1 MIIEDLSEPELALW
15 EAFPAARPV
24 DLPGTPVRAVV
35 IAEMLLGARER
46 LAGQTPGMHLSGA
59 LITGRLDLSYAEV
72 QHPLIL
78 TKCDFEEAPVFTGA
92 HTGLVDLAASR
103 LPGLHAADAVIG
115 GGLRLEHCVIDGP
128 IQLGGA
134 HVSGT
139 MNLSGAVIHADPAV
153 QADGLIVDRDL
164 LCANAVV
171 DGELR
176 VVGAR
181 IGGTMTLDGA
191 RVGRSGG
198 CSLTAEGIVIDGGLS
213 CGHGFHSYGEL
224 SVQDA
229 RVGRRCVFSG
239 ARLSNPD
246 GIALNAERL
255 TIEGGLLVN
264 EGFTA
269 EGEVLLRGAHVAGSL
284 SFALARLVNP
294 GGRALNAPLMEIGS
308 GLRATPGFVA
318 TGEVFLDST
327 QVRGSV
333 NVDGGKLS
341 NPGVTALSLR
351 RLGVTGRLSCSEGF
365 SADGEIVLSSAR
377 VEGSVGFQGAAL
389 SNPGGRVLS
398 LWEVN
403 AGGGIDCCEGFTA
416 EGALSIR
423 NSRIAATLCFAESTI
438 DGELHL
444 RGVEAASLK
453 IGPQTVLLG
462 TVDLRHTR
470 VGVLDDVPGQW
481 PAHVLMNGFAYDSL
495 EAPLPVQD
503 RLDWLAKEAYQPQP
517 YEQLATVYRRHGH
530 DEAARDV
537 LLAKQR
543 RRRTGQRFGARL
555 WGYLQDWTVG
565 YGYRPFRAGLWL
577 AALLLLGTAV
587 FTVHQPP
594 AFKPAEAPAFNAF
607 LYTLDLLLPIISFG
621 QETAF
626 GPRGL
631 QQWLAAAM
639 ITAGW
644 ILATTIVA
652 GLTRALSRQ

>member
-24 DLPGTPVRAVV
+24 DLPDAPVRASV
-35 IAEMLLGARER
+35 IARMLLGARER
-46 LAGQTPGMHLSGA
+46 AEGQTPRMYLSGA
-59 LITGRLDLSYAEV
+59 RITGRLDLSYAEV

-78 TKCDFEEAPVFTGA
+78 TRCDFEEAPVFTGA
-92 HTGLVDLAASR
+92 RTGLVDLAASR
-103 LPGLHAADAVIG
+103 APGLQAVDAEIG
-115 GGLRLEHCVIDGP
+115 GGLRLEGCVMDGP
-128 IQLGGA
+128 IRLGGA

-139 MNLSGAVIHADPAV
+139 MNLSGTVIHADLAV
-153 QADGLIVDRDL
+153 HADGLIVDRDL
-164 LCANAVV
+164 LFANAVI
-171 DGELR
+171 DGEIR
-176 VVGAR
+176 VAGAR

-198 CSLTAEGIVIDGGLS
+198 LSLTAEGIVVDGGLS

-255 TIEGGLLVN
+255 TVEGGLLIN
-264 EGFTA
+264 GGFTA
-269 EGEVLLRGAHVAGSL
+269 EGEVLLRGAHMTGSL
-284 SFALARLVNP
+284 SFAHATLTNP
-294 GGRALNAPLMEIGS
+294 GGRALNASLMEIGS

-333 NVDGGKLS
+333 NLDGGRLS
-341 NPGVTALSLR
+341 NPGATALSLR

-365 SADGEIVLSSAR
+365 SADGEIVLINAK
-377 VEGSVGFQGAAL
+377 VEGSVEFHGAAL
-389 SNPGGRVLS
+389 SNPGGRVLA
-398 LWEVN
+398 LWEVIT
-403 AGGGIDCCEGFTA
+403 GGGVDCCEGFTA
-416 EGALSIR
+416 KGTLSIR
-423 NSRIAATLCFAESTI
+423 NTRIAATLCFAETTI
-438 DGELHL
+438 DGDLHL

-453 IGPQTVLLG
+453 IGPQTVLLRA
-462 TVDLRHTR
+462 VDLRHTR
-470 VGVLDDVPGQW
+470 VGVLDDIPDRW
-481 PAHVLMNGFAYDSL
+481 PAQLQTNGFTYDSL
-495 EAPLPVQD
+495 EAPLPVQE
-503 RLDWLAKEAYQPQP
+503 RLGWLAKEAYQPQP
-517 YEQLATVYRRHGH
+517 YEQLAAVYRRHGH

-543 RRRTGQRFGARL
+543 RRRSGQRLGVRL
-555 WGYLQDWTVG
+555 WGYMQDLTVG
-565 YGYRPFRAGLWL
+565 YGYRPYRAALWL
-577 AALLLLGTAV
+577 AALLLMGAVV

-594 AFKPAEAPAFNAF
+594 AFKPGEAPPFNAF

-644 ILATTIVA
+644 ILATTILA

>member
-1 MIIEDLSEPELALW
+1 MVIEDLSESELALW
-15 EAFPAARPV
+15 EAFPAARSV
-24 DLPGTPVRAVV
+24 DFPGSPVRAAI
-35 IAEMLLGARER
+35 IARLLLGAQER
-46 LAGQTPGMHLSGA
+46 LPGQTPGLRLSGA
-59 LITGRLDLSYAEV
+59 RITGRLDLSYAEV

-78 TKCDFEEAPVFTGA
+78 TECDFEEAPVFTGA
-92 HTGLVDLAASR
+92 RTGLVDLAACR
-103 LPGLHAADAVIG
+103 LPGLQAGDAVIG
-115 GGLRLEHCVIDGP
+115 GGLGLEGCLMEGA

-139 MNLSGAVIHADPAV
+139 VDLSGTVIHADLALH
-153 QADGLIVDRDL
+153 ADGLIVERDL
-164 LCANAVV
+164 RCANAVI
-171 DGELR
+171 DGEIGIA
-176 VVGAR
+176 GAK
-181 IGGTMTLDGA
+181 IGGTMILDGA
-191 RVGRSGG
+191 QVGRSGG
-198 CSLTAEGIVIDGGLS
+198 YSLTAEAIVIDGGLL
-213 CGHGFHSYGEL
+213 CGHGFRSYGEL

-239 ARLSNPD
+239 ARLSNPS

-255 TIEGGLLVN
+255 TVEGGLLIN

-269 EGEVLLRGAHVAGSL
+269 EGEVQLRGARVAGSL
-284 SFALARLVNP
+284 SFAHATLVNP

-333 NVDGGKLS
+333 NVDGGRLS
-341 NPGVTALSLR
+341 NPGATALSLR

-365 SADGEIVLSSAR
+365 SADGEIVLIGAR
-377 VEGSVGFQGAAL
+377 VEGSLEFHGAVL
-389 SNPGGRVLS
+389 SNPGGRVLA
-398 LWEVN
+398 LWEVTV
-403 AGGGIDCCEGFTA
+403 GGGVDCCEGFTA
-416 EGALSIR
+416 KGALSIR
-423 NSRIAATLCFAESTI
+423 NSRIAAMLCFAETTI
-438 DGELHL
+438 DGDLNL

-453 IGPQTVLLG
+453 IGPETVLLRA
-462 TVDLRHTR
+462 VDLRHTR
-470 VGVLDDVPGQW
+470 VGVLDDVPGRW
-481 PAHVLMNGFAYDSL
+481 PARLLMNGFTYDSL
-495 EAPLPVQD
+495 EAPLPVQE

-543 RRRTGQRFGARL
+543 RRRTGQRLGARL

-565 YGYRPFRAGLWL
+565 YGYRSFRAALWL
-577 AALLLLGTAV
+577 AALLLIGTVV
-587 FTVHQPP
+587 FTVHHPP
-594 AFKPAEAPAFNAF
+594 ALKPGEAPPFNAF
-607 LYTLDLLLPIISFG
+607 LYTLDLLLPIIGFG
-621 QETAF
+621 QEAAF

-644 ILATTIVA
+644 ILATTILA

>member
-1 MIIEDLSEPELALW
+1 MIIEDLLEPELALW

-24 DLPGTPVRAVV
+24 DLPGTPVRAAI
-35 IAEMLLGARER
+35 IARMLLGAREH
-46 LAGQTPGMHLSGA
+46 LPGQTPGMHLSGA
-59 LITGRLDLSYAEV
+59 RITGRLDLSYAEV

-78 TKCDFEEAPVFTGA
+78 TTCDFEEAPVFTGA
-92 HTGLVDLAASR
+92 RTGLVDLAASR
-103 LPGLHAADAVIG
+103 LPGLQAADAVIG
-115 GGLRLEHCVIDGP
+115 GGLRLEGCAMDGP
-128 IQLGGA
+128 IQLAGA

-139 MNLSGAVIHADPAV
+139 MNLNDMVIHADLAV
-153 QADGLIVDRDL
+153 HADGLIVDRDL
-164 LCANAVV
+164 LCANAVI
-171 DGELR
+171 DGEVR
-176 VVGAR
+176 VAGAR
-181 IGGTMTLDGA
+181 IGGTMTFDGA

-198 CSLTAEGIVIDGGLS
+198 LSLTAEGIVIDGGLS

-255 TIEGGLLVN
+255 TVEGGLLID

-284 SFALARLVNP
+284 SFAQATLANP
-294 GGRALNAPLMEIGS
+294 AGRALNAPLMEIGS

-333 NVDGGKLS
+333 NIDGGRLS
-341 NPGVTALSLR
+341 HPGSTALSLR
-351 RLGVTGRLSCSEGF
+351 RLVVTGRLSCSEGF
-365 SADGEIVLSSAR
+365 SADGEIVLINAK
-377 VEGSVGFQGAAL
+377 VEGTVEFHGAAL
-389 SNPGGRVLS
+389 SNPGGRVLA
-398 LWEVN
+398 LWEVI

-416 EGALSIR
+416 KGTLSIR
-423 NSRIAATLCFAESTI
+423 DSRIAATLCFAETTI
-438 DGELHL
+438 DGDLHL

-453 IGPQTVLLG
+453 IGAETVLLG
-462 TVDLRHTR
+462 AVDLRHTR
-470 VGVLDDVPGQW
+470 VGVLDDVPGRW
-481 PAHVLMNGFAYDSL
+481 PAHLLMNGFTYDSL
-495 EAPLPVQD
+495 EALLPVQE

-543 RRRTGQRFGARL
+543 RRRTGQRVGARL
-555 WGYLQDWTVG
+555 WGHLQDWTVG
-565 YGYRPFRAGLWL
+565 YGYRPFRAALWL
-577 AALLLLGTAV
+577 AALLLIGSVV

-594 AFKPAEAPAFNAF
+594 AFKPGEAPPFNAF

-644 ILATTIVA
+644 ILATTILA

>member
-1 MIIEDLSEPELALW
+1 MIIGDLFEPELVLW
-15 EAFPAARPV
+15 EAFPTARPV
-24 DLPGTPVRAVV
+24 DLPGTPVRAAV
-35 IAEMLLGARER
+35 IAKMLLGARER
-46 LAGQTPGMHLSGA
+46 LPGQTPGLHLSGA
-59 LITGRLDLSYAEV
+59 RITGRLDLSYAEV
-72 QHPLIL
+72 QHPLVL
-78 TKCDFEEAPVFTGA
+78 TTCDFEETPVFTGA
-92 HTGLVDLAASR
+92 RTGLVDLAASR
-103 LPGLHAADAVIG
+103 MPGLQAADAVIG
-115 GGLRLEHCVIDGP
+115 GGLRLEGCVMDGP
-128 IQLGGA
+128 IQLAGA

-139 MNLSGAVIHADPAV
+139 MNLSGTRIHADLAV
-153 QADGLIVDRDL
+153 HADGLIVDRDL
-164 LCANAVV
+164 LGANAVI

-176 VVGAR
+176 VAGAR
-181 IGGTMTLDGA
+181 IGGTMTLNGA
-191 RVGRSGG
+191 QVGRSGG
-198 CSLTAEGIVIDGGLS
+198 LSLTAEGIVIDGGLS

-255 TIEGGLLVN
+255 TVEGGLLID
-264 EGFTA
+264 EGFAA

-284 SFALARLVNP
+284 SFAHASLVNP
-294 GGRALNAPLMEIGS
+294 GGHALNAPLMEVGS

-318 TGEVFLDST
+318 TGVVFLDST

-333 NVDGGKLS
+333 NLDGGKLS
-341 NPGVTALSLR
+341 NPGATALSLR

-365 SADGEIVLSSAR
+365 SADGEIVLIDAK
-377 VEGSVGFQGAAL
+377 VEGSMHFHGAAL
-389 SNPGGRVLS
+389 SNPGGRVLA
-398 LWEVN
+398 LWQVI
-403 AGGGIDCCEGFTA
+403 AGGAVDCCEGFTA
-416 EGALSIR
+416 KGTLSIR
-423 NSRIAATLCFAESTI
+423 DSRIAATLCFAETTI
-438 DGELHL
+438 DGDLHL
-444 RGVEAASLK
+444 RGVQAASLK
-453 IGPQTVLLG
+453 IGPETVLLR

-470 VGVLDDVPGQW
+470 VGVLDDVPGRW
-481 PAHVLMNGFAYDSL
+481 PAHLLMNGFTYDSL
-495 EAPLPVQD
+495 EAPLPVQE

-517 YEQLATVYRRHGH
+517 YEQLAAVYRRHGH

-543 RRRTGQRFGARL
+543 RRRAGQRLGARL

-565 YGYRPFRAGLWL
+565 YGYRPFRAALWL
-577 AALLLLGTAV
+577 AALLLIGTVV

-594 AFKPAEAPAFNAF
+594 AFKPGEGPPFNAL

-631 QQWLAAAM
+631 QQWLAATM
-639 ITAGW
+639 IAAGW
-644 ILATTIVA
+644 ILATTILA